1 MKHEGLGFFS
11 ALPDAPLAMPKQTLE
26 RPRVALLGRL
36 RAMLAAL
43 PRLSA

>member
-1 MKHEGLGFFS
+1 MKHEGLEFFS
-11 ALPDAPLAMPKQTLE
+11 ALPDAPLAMPTQMLE
-26 RPRVALLGRL
+26 RRRKPLFGRL